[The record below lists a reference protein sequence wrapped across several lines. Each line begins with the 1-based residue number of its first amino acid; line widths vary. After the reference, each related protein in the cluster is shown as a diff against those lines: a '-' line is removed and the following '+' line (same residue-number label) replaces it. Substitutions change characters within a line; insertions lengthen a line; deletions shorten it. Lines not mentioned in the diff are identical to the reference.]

1 MASLS
6 SNKDIFRKH
15 FGQSGNQIDPSG
27 GEFDAPNDFFMNE
40 IGRDSGPFKVS
51 VAKKLSQLKDQEFAV
66 TKAKANSNNIN
77 LVHSQKGRIDSQED
91 NESYDISTLG
101 NDKVTFAGVNDQYY
115 DDNNVPK
122 MSLVPEKEINT
133 NNADYT
139 SNVGDELISKERGI
153 QYQEIGHGA
162 GYVEPIKPINA
173 EKDAAS
179 EVFMSNYN
187 DDQVFQ
193 PNLNEALNNEIL
205 NTTTEDIKETVIKAE
220 DLKTAEVQNSIE
232 VLSNR
237 AEIER
242 QNNLKANKLLGLS
255 DDNAPYVQDKEK
267 GTYETDNMTVYRP
280 REIEFEKEA
289 EIKVAEIKRKIQAEK
304 DLELSN
310 RQAFQDSMMNAQDQ
324 VRDGVVEA
332 GSLEVPIT
340 STNAINE
347 ERLQASLKKQEE
359 GFVDVIA
366 GTTKVDMQTTIGQ
379 LAEERAEKE
388 RLTSNASTTP
398 LGESQSQRLK
408 DEQAR
413 ERLSS
418 NADTTPLGQRSGL
431 LEEERLKREKTQEE
445 IELADRI
452 GARVDEKN
460 TVFQPTPGGPSQ
472 RGGAGKFRRLQA
484 EKQLAKEI
492 EVAKRVGDHMD
503 RNQAPKVGK
512 NMWPLQNDPY
522 SFSTLSY
529 PPEATN
535 SKENGHF
542 MLFYVNVQ
550 NKTKYEYSGWSDGK
564 RVSVG
569 DYIERPG
576 YFEDDGSGRRGG
588 SGGGSRYVEA
598 TSGTGAN
605 AGEVDYQ
612 RQIVKNGGP
621 GNILYNN
628 MAFLSK
634 GRKPKSGINSRYQ
647 TTTRITDS
655 VALYLPSGIGN
666 TTSASYGDFQT
677 GVAGYLAMSG
687 LDIVSELRN
696 RDFQGAAE
704 KIFGVGGTLITEA
717 AKKLAVAGIET
728 FTGSEGIQQS
738 IDKAFGQTLN
748 PYIEVAFNSTGMRT
762 FDYTFKFAPK
772 SKEETDEVQ
781 AIIQLFRFHMLP
793 EMKSAAH
800 RYLTLPSTFD
810 IHYMWQSGVD
820 ERGYTGVMA
829 RENSFYNKIATCVL
843 TNVDVDFTPNGEVQ
857 SFGDGAP
864 TQIAMSLSFKETEML
879 TKQHIQEGF

>member
-1 MASLS
+1 MPADKSHLR
-6 SNKDIFRKH
+6 DRK
-15 FGQSGNQIDPSG
+15 NT
-27 GEFDAPNDFFMNE
+27 EKA
-40 IGRDSGPFKVS
+40 S
-51 VAKKLSQLKDQEFAV
+51 VAQIVAQNNETLSKLITGER
-66 TKAKANSNNIN
+66 TKVGFSGLSANDVIQTEKSNSTWSTTSGEGSITGSMNHADAIRMNKLHDERKTTSEKSNI
-77 LVHSQKGRIDSQED
+77 
-91 NESYDISTLG
+91 
-101 NDKVTFAGVNDQYY
+101 GVNDHYY
-115 DDNNVPK
+115 DGEVPK
-122 MSLVPEKEINT
+122 MTLVP
-133 NNADYT
+133 
-139 SNVGDELISKERGI
+139 DENIHEAAKLGE
-153 QYQEIGHGA
+153 Q
-162 GYVEPIKPINA
+162 IKS
-173 EKDAAS
+173 EWKSAAIES
-179 EVFMSNYN
+179 FGNSRNSN
-187 DDQVFQ
+187 DDNFNIVDL
-193 PNLNEALNNEIL
+193 NLNDEIL
-205 NTTTEDIKETVIKAE
+205 NTSNKDLKIASGVAFEEAQKEAKKNAEKLMQEMAE
-220 DLKTAEVQNSIE
+220 DNRKNMSIEQEEQLYLNQNNGLNYPEILAAKIVEEGGVVAGSYFETTKENITGNDADSLKEIEKLETGTFTLSDGSVVDAGGHDAIWHETLLQEKKTA
-232 VLSNR
+232 
-237 AEIER
+237 
-242 QNNLKANKLLGLS
+242 KANAAKL
-255 DDNAPYVQDKEK
+255 QKEIDKELAEK
-267 GTYETDNMTVYRP
+267 EKLAKYHSDQMHAQTYGRNEDGSLAEPGTELSGLDRLEEEGFSQRLVEKLNEERAAKIASAKELAETTPLGESQSKRL
-280 REIEFEKEA
+280 KEA
-289 EIKVAEIKRKIQAEK
+289 EAR
-304 DLELSN
+304 
-310 RQAFQDSMMNAQDQ
+310 
-324 VRDGVVEA
+324 
-332 GSLEVPIT
+332 
-340 STNAINE
+340 
-347 ERLQASLKKQEE
+347 ERLK
-359 GFVDVIA
+359 
-366 GTTKVDMQTTIGQ
+366 
-379 LAEERAEKE
+379 
-388 RLTSNASTTP
+388 SNASTTP
-398 LGESQSQRLK
+398 LGQRF
-408 DEQAR
+408 
-413 ERLSS
+413 
-418 NADTTPLGQRSGL
+418 GL
-431 LEEERLKREKTQEE
+431 QEEEKLKRQKTQEE

-452 GARVDEKN
+452 GARSEEKN
-460 TVFQPTPGGPSQ
+460 TVFQPTPGGPTQ
-472 RGGAGKFRRLQA
+472 RGGAGKFRKLQA
-484 EKQLAKEI
+484 EKQQAKEM

-529 PPEATN
+529 PPDATN

-564 RVSVG
+564 RVKVG

-576 YFEDDGSGRRGG
+576 YFKGGDVTNVPPSERGANRFIT
-588 SGGGSRYVEA
+588 SVEA
-598 TSGTGAN
+598 SGTGAN

-628 MAFLSK
+628 MAYLSK

-717 AKKLAVAGIET
+717 AKKLATAGIET

-748 PYIEVAFNSTGMRT
+748 PYIEVAFSSTGMRT

-793 EMKSAAH
+793 EMKSSAH

-810 IHYMWQSGVD
+810 IHYMWQSGID
-820 ERGYTGVMA
+820 ERGYTSPMA

-843 TNVDVDFTPNGEVQ
+843 TNVDVNYTPNGQVQ
-857 SFGDGAP
+857 SFADGAP
-864 TQIAMSLSFKETEML
+864 TQIDMSLSFKETEMM